1 MTKQVVVTAMLVAT
15 IAHFGMAQTGSLKG
29 RALDVGQ
36 GKPIPNFQVQ
46 IEALKKQTKT
56 DSAGKYRLSNLPPG
70 NYRIKTA
77 HPKYGRFTID
87 SVIIKANQVT
97 TRNIT
102 VDQHQSKFRQDSR
115 VRIEKKLNQSSAG
128 YVNPRKSVRRQYNRE
143 DYDRIEANTFKNVK
157 SNPLSTFSID
167 VDRASYANTRRF
179 LENQELP
186 PKDAVRIEELI
197 NYFDYN
203 YEGPDGNRPF
213 AVNAEGGKCPWN
225 PEHQLLHIG
234 LQGKKIPQSEIPPSN
249 LVFLVDVSGS
259 MNSPNKLPLVKA
271 SLRMLTDQL
280 GSKDRISMVAYA
292 GSSGLVLP
300 STPGKQKAKIT
311 KAINNLEAGGSTA
324 GSKGIKLAYKQ
335 AKENFIE
342 DGNNRVILATDGD
355 FNVGVTS
362 DGALTRLIEEKR
374 ESGIFLS
381 VLGFGTGNYQGSK
394 MEKLSNKGNG
404 NYTYV
409 DNKLE
414 AKKTLVEEFG
424 GTMTTIAKDVKIQVE
439 FNPVKVQA
447 YRLIGYVNRQL
458 DKEEFRN
465 DSVDAG
471 ELGAGHSVTALYEL
485 IPSGEASDQ
494 KQPSVPDLR
503 YQEQRVKDRA
513 NQVNEIGIL
522 KLRYKEPDGKN
533 SKLIKQ
539 PLKPTEK
546 LKTTNNFYW
555 ASAVAMF
562 GMQLRNSSYK
572 GETSYNL
579 IKKTAKHGLG
589 TDAKGYR
596 KGFMMMIKQAANL
609 ERSQF

>member
-1 MTKQVVVTAMLVAT
+1 MQKPILLTATLLAISVHLG
-15 IAHFGMAQTGSLKG
+15 IAQSGELKG
-29 RALDVGQ
+29 RALDVNT
-36 GKPIPNFQVQ
+36 GKPIPNFRVQ
-46 IEALKKQTKT
+46 IEVLKKQTQT
-56 DSAGKYRLSNLPPG
+56 DSAGKYRLTNLPPG
-70 NYRIKTA
+70 DYQVKTA
-77 HPKYGRFTID
+77 HPNYGVFTID
-87 SVIIKANQVT
+87 SVKINANEVT

-102 VDQHQSKFRQDSR
+102 VEKQKANFRGDLQKQQ
-115 VRIEKKLNQSSAG
+115 EKRYSQSSAG

-157 SNPLSTFSID
+157 NNPLSTFSID
-167 VDRASYANTRRF
+167 VDRASYANTRRY
-179 LENQELP
+179 LDDEELP
-186 PKDAVRIEELI
+186 PKDAIRIEELI

-203 YEGPDGNRPF
+203 YEGPEGDQPF
-213 AVNAEGGKCPWN
+213 AVNTEGGQCPWE
-225 PEHQLLHIG
+225 PDHQLLHIG
-234 LQGKKIPQSEIPPSN
+234 LQGKKIPKSEIPPSN

-280 GSKDRISMVAYA
+280 GSEDRISMVAYA

-300 STPGKQKAKIT
+300 STPGNQKEKIT

-335 AKENFIE
+335 AKQNFME

-362 DGALTRLIEEKR
+362 DGALTRLIEKKR

-414 AKKTLVEEFG
+414 AKKTLVKEFG

-439 FNPVKVQA
+439 FNPAKVQA

-458 DKEEFRN
+458 AKEEFRD

-485 IPSGEASDQ
+485 IPSGNSSSQDQ
-494 KQPSVPDLR
+494 SKVPDLR
-503 YQEQRVKDRA
+503 YQEQRVKKRA
-513 NQVNEIGIL
+513 RKLNEIGML
-522 KLRYKEPDGKN
+522 RLRYKEPDGQT
-533 SKLIKQ
+533 SKLVKQ
-539 PLKPTEK
+539 PLKPTEQ

-555 ASAVAMF
+555 ASAVTMF
-562 GMQLRNSSYK
+562 GMQLRNSDYK
-572 GETSYNL
+572 GQTSFNL
-579 IKKTAKHGLG
+579 IEKTAKHGIG
-589 TDAKGYR
+589 TDEKAYR
-596 KGFMMMIKQAANL
+596 QGFMKMIKQAADL
-609 ERSQF
+609 ARSRY

>member
-1 MTKQVVVTAMLVAT
+1 MTKQLVVTAMLVAT
-15 IAHFGMAQTGSLKG
+15 IAHFGIAQTGSLKG
-29 RALDVGQ
+29 RALDVNL

-56 DSAGKYRLSNLPPG
+56 DSAGKYRLTNLPPG

-102 VDQHQSKFRQDSR
+102 VEQHQPKFREDSR
-115 VRIEKKLNQSSAG
+115 IRMEKSLRPSSAG
-128 YVNPRKSVRRQYNRE
+128 YVNPGKSVRGQYNRE
-143 DYDRIEANTFKNVK
+143 NYDRIEANTFKNVK
-157 SNPLSTFSID
+157 SSPLSTFSID
-167 VDRASYANTRRF
+167 VDRASYANTRRY
-179 LENQELP
+179 LENEELP

-197 NYFDYN
+197 NYFEYK
-203 YEGPDGNRPF
+203 YQEPEGDRPF
-213 AVNAEGGKCPWN
+213 AINAEGGKCPWN
-225 PEHQLLHIG
+225 PDHQLLHIG

-280 GSKDRISMVAYA
+280 GSEDRISMVAYA

-300 STPGKQKAKIT
+300 STPGNQKKAIT

-335 AKENFIE
+335 AKENFMD

-362 DGALTRLIEEKR
+362 DGALTRLIEKKR

-409 DNKLE
+409 DNELE
-414 AKKTLVEEFG
+414 AKKTLVKEFG

-439 FNPVKVQA
+439 FNPAKVQA

-458 DKEEFRN
+458 AKEEFRD

-485 IPSGEASDQ
+485 IPSGNSSSQDQ
-494 KQPSVPDLR
+494 SKVPDLR
-503 YQEQRVKDRA
+503 YQEQRVKKRA
-513 NQVNEIGIL
+513 RKLNEIGML
-522 KLRYKEPDGKN
+522 RLRYKEPDGQT
-533 SKLIKQ
+533 SKLVKQ
-539 PLKPTEK
+539 PLKPTEQ

-555 ASAVAMF
+555 ASAVTMF
-562 GMQLRNSSYK
+562 GMQLRNSDYK
-572 GETSYNL
+572 GQTSFNL
-579 IKKTAKHGLG
+579 IEDTAKHGIG
-589 TDAKGYR
+589 TDEKGYR
-596 KGFMMMIKQAANL
+596 QGFMKMIKQAADL
-609 ERSQF
+609 ARSRY